1 MESQR
6 IVIGQ
11 KVEQF
16 IHTDPD
22 TAWRAWTDGSELV
35 RWFPGVAEVRKVGDG
50 PLGVGT
56 KIAVSGAAQAEIEI
70 LEFDAERRVFT
81 YRLPTRYAEF
91 QPHSASVQV
100 KHSLTGTEVDWVLKL
115 DNEGR
120 SFLGIGG
127 KAKRDADLVMTVSL
141 EKLKE
146 LLEAEA
152 YSTPEFE
159 TDTRTSRWDD
169 GA

>member
-6 IVIGQ
+6 IVMGQ

-22 TAWRAWTDGSELV
+22 TAWRAWTDGTEFV
-35 RWFPGVAEVRKVGDG
+35 RWFPGVSDVRKIGDG

-56 KIAVSGAAQAEIEI
+56 TVAVKGAAEAEIEI
-70 LEFDAERRVFT
+70 LEFDPEHRVFT

-91 QPHSASVQV
+91 QPHRASVQI

-115 DNEGR
+115 DDEGF
-120 SFLGIGG
+120 SFFGIGG

-141 EKLKE
+141 DKLKE

-159 TDTRTSRWDD
+159 TDERTSRWDD

>member
-1 MESQR
+1 MDSQR

-22 TAWRAWTDGSELV
+22 TAWQAWTVASELV
-35 RWFPGVAEVRKVGDG
+35 RWFPGVSEVQKRGDE

-56 KIAVSGAAQAEIEI
+56 KVAVKGAAEAEIEI
-70 LEFDAERRVFT
+70 LEFDAEHRVFT

-91 QPHSASVQV
+91 QPHRASVQV
-100 KHSLTGTEVDWVLKL
+100 KHSLTGAEVDWVLKL
-115 DNEGR
+115 DDEGR
-120 SFLGIGG
+120 SFFGIGG

-159 TDTRTSRWDD
+159 TDDRASRWDD

>member
-1 MESQR
+1 MDSQR

-22 TAWRAWTDGSELV
+22 TAWQAWTVASELV
-35 RWFPGVAEVRKVGDG
+35 RWFPGVSEVQKLGDE

-56 KIAVSGAAQAEIEI
+56 KVAVKGAAEAEIEI
-70 LEFDAERRVFT
+70 LEFDAEHRVFT
-81 YRLPTRYAEF
+81 YRLPT
-91 QPHSASVQV
+91 
-100 KHSLTGTEVDWVLKL
+100 HSLTGAEVDWVLKL

-120 SFLGIGG
+120 SFFGIGG

-159 TDTRTSRWDD
+159 TDDRASRWDD

>member
-6 IVIGQ
+6 IVSGIR
-11 KVEQF
+11 VEQF

-22 TAWRAWTDGSELV
+22 VAWRAWIDGSELV
-35 RWFPGVAEVRKVGDG
+35 RWFPGVTEVRKVGDG

-56 KIAVSGAAQAEIEI
+56 RVAVDGAAQAEVEVV
-70 LEFDAERRVFT
+70 EFDAEHRVFT

-91 QPHSASVQV
+91 RPHTASVQI
-100 KHSLTGTEVDWVLKL
+100 KHSLTGAEVDWSLKL
-115 DNEGR
+115 DNPGR
-120 SFLGIGG
+120 NFLGIGG
-127 KAKRDADLVMTVSL
+127 KASRDAQLVMTVAL

-146 LLEAEA
+146 ILESEA
-152 YSTPEFE
+152 YSTPDFE
-159 TDTRTSRWDD
+159 TDERTSRWDE

>member
-1 MESQR
+1 MESER

-22 TAWRAWTDGSELV
+22 VAWRAWTDGSELV
-35 RWFPGVAEVRKVGDG
+35 RWFPGVSEVRKVGDG
-50 PLGVGT
+50 ALGVGS
-56 KIAVSGAAQAEIEI
+56 KISVRGAAEAEIEM
-70 LEFDAERRVFT
+70 LEFDAEHRVFT

-91 QPHSASVQV
+91 QPHRASVQV

-115 DNEGR
+115 DDEGR

-127 KAKRDADLVMTVSL
+127 KAKRDAELVMTVSL
-141 EKLKE
+141 DKLKD

-152 YSTPEFE
+152 YSTPDFE
-159 TDTRTSRWDD
+159 TDERTSRWDE

>member
-1 MESQR
+1 MDSER

-22 TAWRAWTDGSELV
+22 VAWRSLIDGSEFV
-35 RWFPGVAEVRKVGDG
+35 RWFPGVNEVRKIGDE

-56 KIAVSGAAQAEIEI
+56 KVAMRGAAEAEIEI
-70 LEFDAERRVFT
+70 LEFDAENRVIS

-91 QPHSASVQV
+91 QPHRASVQV

-120 SFLGIGG
+120 SFFGIGG
-127 KAKRDADLVMTVSL
+127 KAKRDAELVMTVSL

-146 LLEAEA
+146 LLETEA
-152 YSTPEFE
+152 YSTPDFE
-159 TDTRTSRWDD
+159 TDERTARWDE